1 LKILQLNYNQI
12 ENSSITLELNLKF
25 YIMCI
30 YFTFSACPGEFSCGH
45 FCIDMDK
52 VCDRVG
58 DCDDHSDEA
67 NCGKVLLPVI

>member
-1 LKILQLNYNQI
+1 
-12 ENSSITLELNLKF
+12 
-25 YIMCI
+25 MCI

-58 DCDDHSDEA
+58 DCDDRSDEA